1 MVGEFQTWTAPIEP
15 IKFGLDDDLGRVSV
29 SFHRVAKYCP
39 RLGSVEGFVAVVGVV
54 SLCADVA
61 SSFYDLKTAEL
72 AISEI
77 MRNNSLRIR
86 SWSRSRPSYHLVLNG
101 SAGRDIGYGVVRGT
115 GGINSA
121 TWNPV
126 GIEA

>member
-1 MVGEFQTWTAPIEP
+1 
-15 IKFGLDDDLGRVSV
+15 
-29 SFHRVAKYCP
+29 
-39 RLGSVEGFVAVVGVV
+39 
-54 SLCADVA
+54 
-61 SSFYDLKTAEL
+61 
-72 AISEI
+72 